1 MLFEDSQIWMMIGV
15 IVGAV
20 SLIVVICVIANAYIT
35 SRRLAN
41 VLSDVEEVIHADFK
55 GLEERIASAMTKAPD
70 DSHRPGPF
78 GIGAFIARRPSSA
91 RSAPSR

>member
-1 MLFEDSQIWMMIGV
+1 MLFEDSQIWLMIGV

-20 SLIVVICVIANAYIT
+20 SLIVVIGVIANAYVT

-55 GLEERIASAMTKAPD
+55 GLEERIASAMT
-70 DSHRPGPF
+70 R
-78 GIGAFIARRPSSA
+78 ARNEVKTHHD
-91 RSAPSR
+91 

>member
-1 MLFEDSQIWMMIGV
+1 MLFEDSQIWLMIGV

-20 SLIVVICVIANAYIT
+20 SLIVVMGVIANAYIT

-55 GLEERIASAMTKAPD
+55 GLEERIMNALNKARNEVKT
-70 DSHRPGPF
+70 HRD
-78 GIGAFIARRPSSA
+78 
-91 RSAPSR
+91 